1 MRQRDIIVIGASA
14 GGVQALM
21 RVVSALPVNLSASIF
36 VVVHTSPDAPGV
48 LDKVLNRLD
57 GQRARYAR
65 NGMKIE
71 RDTIYIAPPDRHMMV
86 EESAIR
92 ITRGPKQ
99 NRNRPSIDAL
109 FQSAAA
115 AFRERVIGVVLT
127 GYLGDGSAG
136 LATIKKAG
144 GVTVVQDPEDAQVS
158 EMPIQA
164 LQRTDPDYCAPLD
177 HIPRILESLVQGTAE
192 TVGGVMASN
201 RRLVRGASTRSKH
214 SQHKNGA
221 RSQKNSGLTSGQKK
235 ELTGLTCPECH
246 GTIWEVRD
254 EDHKHNVQFKC
265 PVGHKYGPQSM
276 IEAHSD
282 TLERAMWA
290 ALRCLKE
297 NITLHK
303 RLVEYSRNLGRDK
316 AADIYGRQLREK
328 EMHAQVL
335 HALLDGKID
344 ELIKGLDSRQRK
356 RAGRKVQQET
366 SVD

>member
-21 RVVSALPVNLSASIF
+21 RVVSALPANLSASIF

-48 LDKVLNRLD
+48 LDKVLNRFH
-57 GQRARYAR
+57 GHRARYAR

-71 RDTIYIAPPDRHMMV
+71 RDTIYIAPPDRHMMLQ
-86 EESAIR
+86 ESAIR
-92 ITRGPKQ
+92 ITGGPKQ
-99 NRNRPSIDAL
+99 HRNRPSIDAL

-127 GYLGDGSAG
+127 GYLDDGSAG

-177 HIPRILESLVQGTAE
+177 HIPRILESLVQGSDA
-192 TVGGVMASN
+192 VGGVIASN
-201 RRLVRGASTRSKH
+201 RKSVSGAFARSNH
-214 SQHKNGA
+214 SQHKNGS
-221 RSQKNSGLTSGQKK
+221 RSQKNCGLTSEQKK

-246 GTIWEVRD
+246 GAIWEVRGG
-254 EDHKHNVQFKC
+254 DHKDIVQFKC
-265 PVGHKYGPQSM
+265 RLGHKYGPQSM

-282 TLERAMWA
+282 TLEHAMWA
-290 ALRCLKE
+290 ALRCLEE
-297 NITLHK
+297 NIALTK

-316 AADIYGRQLREK
+316 AAELYGRQIREK
-328 EMHAQVL
+328 EKHAQVL
-335 HALLDGKID
+335 RALLDGKTD
-344 ELIKGLDSRQRK
+344 KLIKGLDSRERK
-356 RAGRKVQQET
+356 RPGRKVKQGA
-366 SVD
+366 SAG